1 MRQLYRFHGGIHPPE
16 FKDLSNGTPIAQPP
30 LPARLVVPVSQHLGA
45 PAKPCVAVGEA
56 VLKGQV
62 IAIADG
68 RVSAAVHAPSSGRVV
83 AIANADV
90 AHPSGLPQTSIS
102 IETDG
107 LDRWV
112 GKTPLP
118 NWQDADNETVR
129 AFLRDMGVVG
139 QGGAVFPTALKLGVN
154 QLATLIVNGAECE
167 PFISCDDRLM
177 RERAQEIVEGVRIA
191 GTLTCAA
198 EMLIGVEDNKPEA
211 IAALKAAC
219 AGTPIEVV
227 SVPTLY
233 PSGGAKQLI
242 RILTGKEVPHGMR
255 STDFGVQCFN
265 VGTLYSL
272 KRAIVDGEPVIS
284 RVVTLTGELERRG
297 NAEVLLGT
305 PIEHLLAWAGVTARC
320 DGVIVGGPMMGFPLG
335 SRAAGVSKA
344 VNCLIARSDAL
355 LPPRPPAMPCIRCG
369 ACADACPAELQ
380 PMELYWHAK
389 AREFGPAQEANLFD
403 CIECGAC
410 SYVCPSQL
418 PLVDFYK
425 FAKDE
430 IWAAERDKKAA
441 DLARARHEFRQFRI
455 ERDKAEKAERL
466 AARAATPAA
475 AAAPDAAKADA
486 IRAAMAKAAERKTSA
501 APPPTDD
508 AKRAAIEAAMARA
521 AVKKAEQQDADAPP
535 KPALDDAKRAAIEAA
550 MARAAAKKAEQQGA
564 AAPEAEMAPAPAAK
578 PVIDDA
584 KRAAIEAAMAR
595 AAARKAEQQSAAAL
609 EAEAV
614 PAPAAKPVIDDAKRA
629 AIEAA
634 MARAAAKKAEQ
645 QSTAAPEAEAAP
657 APAAKPVIDDA
668 KRAAIEA
675 AMARAAAKKA
685 EREAQKGQ
693 DPQP

>member
-16 FKDLSNGTPIAQPP
+16 FKELSNGTPIVSPP

-56 VLKGQV
+56 VLKGQL
-62 IAIADG
+62 IACADG
-68 RVSAAVHAPSSGRVV
+68 RVSAAVHAPTSGRVV
-83 AIANADV
+83 AVGEADV
-90 AHPSGLPQTSIS
+90 AHPSGLLQTCIS

-107 LDRWV
+107 LDAWIE
-112 GKTPLP
+112 KTPLP
-118 NWQDADNETVR
+118 NWQEADNETVR

-139 QGGAVFPTALKLGVN
+139 QGGAVFPTALKLGVSH
-154 QLATLIVNGAECE
+154 LDTLIVNGAECE

-191 GTLTCAA
+191 GTLTGAR

-211 IAALKAAC
+211 IAALTAAC

-284 RVVTLTGELERRG
+284 RIVTLTGELERCG

-305 PIEHLLAWAGVTARC
+305 PVEHLLAWAGVNTRC
-320 DGVIVGGPMMGFPLG
+320 DGVIVGGPMMGFPLE
-335 SRAAGVSKA
+335 SRVAGVGKA
-344 VNCLIARSDAL
+344 VNCLIARSDTL

-369 ACADACPAELQ
+369 ACADACPAQLQ

-441 DLARARHEFRQFRI
+441 DRARARHEFRQFRI
-455 ERDKAEKAERL
+455 ERDKTEKAERL
-466 AARAATPAA
+466 AARAATPAPA
-475 AAAPDAAKADA
+475 ATPDAAKADA
-486 IRAAMAKAAERKTSA
+486 IRAAMAKAAERKA
-501 APPPTDD
+501 DVAPPTED
-508 AKRAAIEAAMARA
+508 AKRAAIKAAMARA
-521 AVKKAEQQDADAPP
+521 AAKKAEQQDAGTPP

-550 MARAAAKKAEQQGA
+550 MARAAAKKAEQQGTA
-564 AAPEAEMAPAPAAK
+564 TSEAEAVPAPAPKPAIDDTKRAAIEAAMARAAAK
-578 PVIDDA
+578 KAEQQSTATSEAEAVPASAPKPAIDDA

-595 AAARKAEQQSAAAL
+595 AAARKAEQQGAAA
-609 EAEAV
+609 A
-614 PAPAAKPVIDDAKRA
+614 
-629 AIEAA
+629 
-634 MARAAAKKAEQ
+634 
-645 QSTAAPEAEAAP
+645 EAEAAP
-657 APAAKPVIDDA
+657 APAPKPAIDDA